1 MSGSHSQNIYKV
13 LPHAFTCKKNLKHP
27 LQTKPQKYLNFAEL
41 SSIFGNLTGSS
52 NTSKMINNHLEL
64 PPIEVM
70 LYNIMIIFIC
80 ARVISKDENRC
91 IRKIKQLNI
100 KSPFTGRTQNRKS
113 TAYNIIVQVLLLPEA
128 YAKTDQQIGSL
139 FSSLDFCIPEL
150 LFIPY
155 DLKCTSCKMLCV
167 C

>member
-1 MSGSHSQNIYKV
+1 
-13 LPHAFTCKKNLKHP
+13 
-27 LQTKPQKYLNFAEL
+27 
-41 SSIFGNLTGSS
+41 
-52 NTSKMINNHLEL
+52 MINNHLEL

-100 KSPFTGRTQNRKS
+100 KSPFTGRTQNRESS
-113 TAYNIIVQVLLLPEA
+113 TYDIIVQVLLLPEA